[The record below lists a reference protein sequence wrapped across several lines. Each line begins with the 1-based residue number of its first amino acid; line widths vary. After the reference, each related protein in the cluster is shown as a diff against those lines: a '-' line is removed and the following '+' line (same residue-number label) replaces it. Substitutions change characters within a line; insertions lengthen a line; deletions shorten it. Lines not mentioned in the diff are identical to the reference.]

1 MRPSNA
7 LFFLAATAPLALAD
21 VEFTVPAAGASVAGG
36 TAFTVTWK
44 DSGDAPSLSDL
55 SAYQLLLYS
64 GSNTAP
70 QQLYSLSTGSFSS
83 GNTLTVTV
91 PVGTGGSTTNA

>member
-1 MRPSNA
+1 MRPSTA
-7 LFFLAATAPLALAD
+7 LVFLAATAPLALAD
-21 VEFTVPAAGASVAGG
+21 VEFTVPAAGAKVAGG
-36 TAFTVTWK
+36 ATFTVTWK

-64 GSNTAP
+64 GSNASP

>member
-1 MRPSNA
+1 MRASSA
-7 LFFLAATAPLALAD
+7 LIFLAATVPFALAD
-21 VEFTVPAAGASVAGG
+21 VAFTVPAAGASVPGG

-44 DSGDAPSLSDL
+44 DSGNAPSLSDL
-55 SAYQLLLYS
+55 SAYQLILYS

-70 QQLYSLSTGSFSS
+70 QQLYSLSTGSFTS

>member
-7 LFFLAATAPLALAD
+7 LVFLAALVPAALAYP
-21 VEFTVPAAGASVAGG
+21 EITVPAAGASVPGG

-44 DSGDAPSLSDL
+44 DSGDAPSISDL
-55 SAYQLLLYS
+55 SAYQILLYS

-70 QQLYSLSTGSFSS
+70 QQLYSLSTGSFTTGS
-83 GNTLTVTV
+83 TVTVTV

>member
-1 MRPSNA
+1 MRPSTA

-21 VEFTVPAAGASVAGG
+21 VEFTVPAAGQSVPGG
-36 TAFTVTWK
+36 TAFTVTWI
-44 DSGDAPSLSDL
+44 DSGDAPSISDL

-70 QQLYSLSTGSFSS
+70 QQLSSLGTGSFTS

-91 PVGTGGSTTNA
+91 PVGTGGSTANA